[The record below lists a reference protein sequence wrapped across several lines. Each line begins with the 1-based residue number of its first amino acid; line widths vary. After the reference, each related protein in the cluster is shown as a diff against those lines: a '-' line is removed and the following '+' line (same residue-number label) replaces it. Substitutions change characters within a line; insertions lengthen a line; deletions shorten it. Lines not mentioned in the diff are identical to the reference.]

1 LLVAALLIWL
11 TPKLRAGQGF
21 AIYVA
26 LYCVGRFA
34 IESLRIDDAN
44 TILGL
49 RVNLW
54 TALVVGLIAVVLAI
68 RFARHKSDEIG

>member
-1 LLVAALLIWL
+1 LLVAVLLIWL
-11 TPKLRAGQGF
+11 TPKLKAGQGF

-49 RVNLW
+49 RLNLW
-54 TALVVGLIAVVLAI
+54 TALIVGFIASAVAL
-68 RFARHKSDEIG
+68 RFARQNSDEIG

>member
-1 LLVAALLIWL
+1 LLIAVLLIWL
-11 TPKLRAGQGF
+11 TPKLNAGQGF

-44 TILGL
+44 EILGL

-54 TALVVGLIAVVLAI
+54 TALIVGVIASVLAI
-68 RFARHKSDEIG
+68 RFARHKTIDIG

>member
-1 LLVAALLIWL
+1 L
-11 TPKLRAGQGF
+11 KAGQGF

-54 TALVVGLIAVVLAI
+54 TALVVGVLACIAAI
-68 RFARHKSDEIG
+68 RFAKPKLDEIG

>member
-1 LLVAALLIWL
+1 L
-11 TPKLRAGQGF
+11 TPKLKAGQGF

-34 IESLRIDDAN
+34 IESLRIDEAN
-44 TILGL
+44 KILGM

-54 TALVVGLIAVVLAI
+54 TALVVGLLACAVAL
-68 RFARHKSDEIG
+68 RFARHKTDEIG